1 MNPNATVPTSVNPGP
16 PTPEEQRLR
25 FFLRALA
32 LLFTLAIFG
41 YLMPALVGE
50 NRELFVNLP
59 FVTNSAVKVG
69 VMALLAFLA
78 SADVRKYRSMIW
90 LVLFGHILSEV
101 VVTATLIW
109 GDASRPVNFVVPI
122 LGDLL
127 TFPISRILVGSMLLD
142 GVIII
147 LLIIFFNAAERSRY
161 RLSYLSP
168 LEFRSL
174 IALAEAL
181 IVGEDE
187 KVTPEEMARNAD
199 RYLASFRART
209 KWIFRLV
216 LDGMEIYP
224 LLSLNPP
231 LSMMD
236 PWSRRQFLEKRFYR
250 GVSVLPGFWR
260 TITRV
265 MIRIAKQIAYLG
277 YYNDPRTFESVG
289 YVPFEKRPDTPERLA
304 ASPPP
309 PRRPLTVTKPAEIP
323 GEVIT
328 GDVVVIGSG
337 AGASILAHRFL
348 AENPDRSVLMIERG
362 DHIDP
367 SEMSDNEIDMLSKL
381 YAEGALQ
388 LSRDFG
394 FQVLQGSCVGGTTV
408 VNNAVC
414 FDLPH
419 DVFDRWNDPGGLD
432 AGLDSDLLYGSHRS
446 VRDLISIGP
455 QDHRNLNPG
464 AEPFMKGIAAMK
476 LNRPPNDVDVVQAN
490 ITGCLGCGY
499 CNIGCQYGKK
509 MSMLDVVLPKIQEEY
524 PDRLKIIA
532 GCEGIKL
539 KGSGEKVTT
548 LQCRLSDGRRVD
560 IKGKTFVVAAGA
572 VSSSLL
578 LLRSG
583 IGGDRA
589 GKGLSFNMGS
599 PMTGVFD
606 RVINAYAGL
615 QISHYIMEKPHR
627 GYVIETWFN
636 PPVAQALTMPGWFDQ
651 HFRNMRRYN
660 QMSSAGVLVPTE
672 SNAEVRVAGLFG
684 RDIKYNPTENDLKRL
699 AEGLITAGEI
709 FFEGGAS
716 TVMPHTL
723 DFYEWSS
730 PRDLEQL
737 RKIVTTEGAITLG
750 TGHPQGG
757 NRLGRDRSTSVVD
770 PDFRVYGYDNLYL
783 CDASIFPSSIGVN
796 PQLTVMA
803 LADYA
808 GRKIGKS

>member
-1 MNPNATVPTSVNPGP
+1 MNPNATVPTPVNPGP
-16 PTPEEQRLR
+16 PTPEEGRLR
-25 FFLRALA
+25 FYLRFLA
-32 LLFTLAIFG
+32 LLFALAIFG
-41 YLMPALVGE
+41 YLMPALVGA

-69 VMALLAFLA
+69 VLALLAFLA

-90 LVLFGHILSEV
+90 LVLFGHILSEIV
-101 VVTATLIW
+101 VAAVLIW
-109 GDASRPVNFVVPI
+109 GDASRPVNFVIPFT
-122 LGDLL
+122 GDLL
-127 TFPISRILVGSMLLD
+127 TFPISRILIGSMLLD
-142 GVIII
+142 GVIIV

-161 RLSYLSP
+161 RLSYLTP

-216 LDGMEIYP
+216 LNGMEIYP
-224 LLSLNPP
+224 LLSLHPP

-236 PWSRRQFLEKRFYR
+236 PWSRRQFLEQRFYR
-250 GVSVLPGFWR
+250 GVPLLPGFWR
-260 TITRV
+260 TITKV

-289 YVPFEKRPDTPERLA
+289 YVPFEKRPDTPEKLA
-304 ASPPP
+304 ADPPP
-309 PRRPLTVTKPAEIP
+309 PRRPLTVTKPSQIT

-328 GDVVVIGSG
+328 GDVVIIGSG
-337 AGASILAHRFL
+337 AGASIFAHRFL
-348 AENPDRSVLMIERG
+348 AENPDRSVLMVERG
-362 DHIDP
+362 DHVDP

-414 FDLPH
+414 FDLPG
-419 DVFDRWNDPGGLD
+419 DVLGRWNDRGGLD
-432 AGLDSDLLYGSHRS
+432 AGLDADVLGASHRR
-446 VRDLISIGP
+446 VRELISV
-455 QDHRNLNPG
+455 QSQNHRNLNPG
-464 AEPFMKGIAAMK
+464 AEPFMRGIAAMQ
-476 LNRPPNDVDVVQAN
+476 LNRPPNEVDVVQAN

-509 MSMLDVVLPKIQEEY
+509 MSMLDVVLPKIQEEQGE
-524 PDRLKIIA
+524 RLKIIA
-532 GCEGIKL
+532 GCEGVRL
-539 KGSGEKVTT
+539 KGSGSNVGT
-548 LQCRLSDGRRVD
+548 LQCRLNDGRRVD
-560 IKGKTFVVAAGA
+560 IRGTTFVVAAGA

-606 RVINAYAGL
+606 QVLNAYAGL
-615 QISHYIMEKPHR
+615 QISHYILEKPSR

-636 PPVAQALTMPGWFDQ
+636 PPVAQALTMPGWFDD

-660 QMSSAGVLVPTE
+660 RMSSAGVLVPTE
-672 SNAEVRVAGLFG
+672 SNAEVRVAGIFG
-684 RDIKYNPTENDLKRL
+684 RDIKYTPTENDLKSL

-709 FFEGGAS
+709 FFEGGADS
-716 TVMPHTL
+716 VMPHTL
-723 DFYEWSS
+723 EFHEWRDRS
-730 PRDLEQL
+730 DLEKL
-737 RKIVTTEGAITLG
+737 RRIVTTDGAITLG

-757 NRLGRDRSTSVVD
+757 NRLGRDPATCVVD
-770 PDFRVYGYDNLYL
+770 PDFKVYGYDNLYL

-808 GRKIGKS
+808 AERVGKT